1 MINRFS
7 KKIFIHI
14 GYAKTGTTFLQR
26 QIFQKIDS
34 YIVMEHLDALDFF
47 NPIINYDSSIYDEK
61 LVLKEYNKFIKP
73 KNIKNKD
80 GLIISNE
87 RLELEGIDVGLIANR
102 LKNLFPNSKILITL
116 REQFDLLQS
125 WYLFK
130 GYSSKYLGKPF
141 KGKYMEINE
150 FIENGIEKNSNNH
163 IMRLQ
168 FHTLFN
174 CYSNL
179 FGKENIYIL
188 FFEDIVNKNYKLLEK
203 FEDIFGCKINFKINR
218 SQKINFRMRN
228 KELLKHS
235 NYYFNRELSNYFLH
249 RNLLAFFINLPFIF
263 IGKSYSPI
271 IRKSSLFEFNKE
283 LDGFVPKISSK
294 NMKFLIKIYA
304 ESNKK
309 LENLTYLNFKKRGY
323 LN

>member
-1 MINRFS
+1 MIDRFS

-34 YIVMEHLDALDFF
+34 YVVMEHFDALDFF
-47 NPIINYDSSIYDEK
+47 DPILNYDSSIYDEK
-61 LVLKEYNKFIKP
+61 LVLKEYNKFIKT
-73 KNIKNKD
+73 KDIKSKD

-87 RLELEGIDVGLIANR
+87 RLELEGNDVGLVANR
-102 LKNLFPNSKILITL
+102 LKNLFPNAKILITL

-150 FIENGIEKNSNNH
+150 FIENDIENNSNNH
-163 IMRLQ
+163 LMRLQ
-168 FHTLFN
+168 FHMLFIF
-174 CYSNL
+174 YANL
-179 FGKENIYIL
+179 FGKENIKIL
-188 FFEDIVNKNYKLLEK
+188 FFEDIFDKKYKLLKK

-218 SQKINFRMRN
+218 SQKINFRKRN
-228 KELLKHS
+228 EELLKHS
-235 NYYFNRELSNYFLH
+235 NYYFNRELSNYFLQ
-249 RNLLAFFINLPFIF
+249 RNIFALLINLPFVF
-263 IGKSYSPI
+263 IGKNFSPI
-271 IRKSSLFEFNKE
+271 IRKSNVFEFSNK

-294 NMKFLIKIYA
+294 NMKYLKKIYL
-304 ESNKK
+304 ESNNK
-309 LENLTYLNFKKRGY
+309 LEKITNLNLKSKGY
-323 LN
+323 IS